1 MFCSCKRGGF
11 SGCLGRKNKMK
22 TSEFS
27 DGFRV
32 KPGSRVNLKKIDP
45 GFSAGFK
52 SKKETKDLLDDNI
65 ERLNE
70 LQYRLYAENRR
81 SVLIVFQAMDAG
93 GKDGCIRHVM
103 TGLNPQGCRVT
114 SFKVPS
120 KEELDH
126 DFLWRI
132 HKSVPPRGEIGIFNR
147 SHYEDVLVV
156 RVHNLAPKSVWSKRY
171 DQIND
176 FEKIL
181 SENGTTVLK
190 FFLYISKA
198 EQKQRFIKRL
208 ENPDKNWKFSLGDVE
223 ERKFW
228 EDYMRA
234 FEAALS
240 KCSTDH
246 APWYIIPANNKWFR
260 NLAVSQIIAD
270 TLAEMDPRIPKPEE
284 DLSGI
289 VIPD

>member
-1 MFCSCKRGGF
+1 
-11 SGCLGRKNKMK
+11 MK
-22 TSEFS
+22 SSEFS

-32 KPGSRVNLKKIDP
+32 KPGSRVNLSKIDP

-52 SKKETKDLLDDNI
+52 SKKETRDLLDDNI
-65 ERLNE
+65 EKLNK

-120 KEELDH
+120 SEELDH

-132 HKSVPPRGEIGIFNR
+132 HKAVPPRGEIGIFNR

-181 SENGTTVLK
+181 SDNGTAVLK
-190 FFLYISKA
+190 FFLYISKG
-198 EQKQRFIKRL
+198 EQKERFIKRL
-208 ENPDKNWKFSLGDVE
+208 ENPDKNWKFSHGDVE
-223 ERKFW
+223 EREFW

-234 FEAALS
+234 FETALS
-240 KCSTDH
+240 RCSTAY
-246 APWYIIPANNKWFR
+246 APWYIIPADNKWFR
-260 NLAVSQIIAD
+260 NLAVSQIIVD
-270 TLAEMDPRIPKPEE
+270 TLDEMDPRIPKPEE
-284 DLSGI
+284 DLSNI

>member
-1 MFCSCKRGGF
+1 
-11 SGCLGRKNKMK
+11 MK
-22 TSEFS
+22 PSEFYEH
-27 DGFRV
+27 FRV
-32 KPGSRVNLKKIDP
+32 KPVSRLNLVKIDP
-45 GFSAGFK
+45 GFSAGYK
-52 SKKETKDLLDDNI
+52 AKKETLDLLKTNI
-65 ERLNE
+65 QRLND
-70 LQYRLYAENRR
+70 LQYKLYAEDRR

-132 HKSVPPRGEIGIFNR
+132 HKAAPPRGEMGIFNR

-156 RVHNLAPKSVWSKRY
+156 RVHNLVPKAVWSKRY
-171 DQIND
+171 DQINA

-181 SENGTTVLK
+181 SDNGTTILK

-198 EQKQRFIKRL
+198 EQKARFIKRL
-208 ENPDKNWKFSLGDVE
+208 ENPKKNWKFASADVE

-228 EDYMRA
+228 EEYMKA

-240 KCSTDH
+240 KCSTDY
-246 APWYIIPANNKWFR
+246 APWFVIPADKKWFR

-270 TLAEMDPRIPKPEE
+270 RLEHMGPKIPKPEE
-284 DLSGI
+284 DLSGV

>member
-1 MFCSCKRGGF
+1 
-11 SGCLGRKNKMK
+11 MK

-32 KPGSRVNLKKIDP
+32 RPGSRVNLKKIDP

-65 ERLNE
+65 GRLND

-156 RVHNLAPKSVWSKRY
+156 RVHNLAPKSIWSKRY

-181 SENGTTVLK
+181 AENGTTVLK

-246 APWYIIPANNKWFR
+246 APWYVIPADNKWFR

-270 TLAEMDPRIPKPEE
+270 TLAEMHPRIPKPEE
-284 DLSGI
+284 DLSSI